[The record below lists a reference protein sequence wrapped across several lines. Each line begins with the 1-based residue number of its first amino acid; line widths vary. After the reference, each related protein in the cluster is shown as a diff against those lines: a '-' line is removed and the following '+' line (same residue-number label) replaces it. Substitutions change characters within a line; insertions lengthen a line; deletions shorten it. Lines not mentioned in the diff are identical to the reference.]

1 MKVCVATGTRAE
13 YGLLKPLMDK
23 LVKDQFFEL
32 VLLVTG
38 THLSPE
44 FGLTHNQITEDG
56 FNIDYKVEMLLSSDT
71 PEGITKSMGLGLI
84 GYADA
89 FKFLKPDLLVV
100 LGDRYEV
107 LSLAS
112 TALIFNVPIAHLHGG
127 EITEGAYDESIRH
140 AVTKMSHL
148 HFTSTKTHQ
157 NRVIQLGESPH
168 YVYNVGAIGLDN
180 IRDLK
185 KMNSIELENSLNVK
199 FNKYNYILAYHP
211 ETLSRLSVKEQFR
224 IILDVVENEE
234 DSFFIFTK
242 SNADT
247 DGRVINQMMEDFA
260 SKNPNKAAFFSSL
273 GSLRFLSLM
282 EKVNAIIGNSSAGII
297 EAKSVNTPAINI
309 GDRQKGRVQPKS
321 VVNCSCNFQEISKAL
336 LKINEVSL
344 IEEINNMENPYGDGF
359 TSQKIID
366 ILKSVDLSKLNTKPF
381 FDL

>member
-1 MKVCVATGTRAE
+1 
-13 YGLLKPLMDK
+13 
-23 LVKDQFFEL
+23 
-32 VLLVTG
+32 
-38 THLSPE
+38 
-44 FGLTHNQITEDG
+44 
-56 FNIDYKVEMLLSSDT
+56 
-71 PEGITKSMGLGLI
+71 
-84 GYADA
+84 
-89 FKFLKPDLLVV
+89 
-100 LGDRYEV
+100 
-107 LSLAS
+107 
-112 TALIFNVPIAHLHGG
+112 
-127 EITEGAYDESIRH
+127 
-140 AVTKMSHL
+140 
-148 HFTSTKTHQ
+148 
-157 NRVIQLGESPH
+157 
-168 YVYNVGAIGLDN
+168 
-180 IRDLK
+180 
-185 KMNSIELENSLNVK
+185 LENSLNVK

-211 ETLSRLSVKEQFR
+211 ETLSGLSVKEQFR